1 MLRYAM
7 AGLVLACSALT
18 SLAYSPVAYAEEPVV
33 AVHDI
38 DNLKGIKRV
47 AVTSFVV
54 QYVVAQQTTSRG
66 GATSGIDV
74 SKYIEPARL
83 QQTTEQLYAQLIAD
97 LKASGIEVVAPETL
111 VASKDFQ
118 KMLGKSPDVPY
129 EMSTWSRGKDGGY
142 NSLFYVPKGL
152 PLVVREDYEYL
163 KGRGLGQITDPSLSM
178 GGAIKLASTNWRY
191 YDKAVQ
197 KDLDTAT
204 ILVRVFIPLAY
215 TEHGTS
221 IAGPWQNDKAKTT
234 AGLRIGERFTRMA
247 VVHKDDVAKIY
258 LKEPHMAG
266 ESIIENEGEKSGM
279 TAKKI
284 LFGSKNNE
292 SFALDA
298 DKYFQDVPVATGQ
311 VLSAFIRTMSDNR

>member
-1 MLRYAM
+1 MFRHAV
-7 AGLVLACSALT
+7 AGLALACSALIP
-18 SLAYSPVAYAEEPVV
+18 LALPAVAHAEEPVV

-38 DNLKGIKRV
+38 DNLKGVKRV

-66 GATSGIDV
+66 GATSGVDLA
-74 SKYIEPARL
+74 KYIEPARL
-83 QQTTEQLYAQLIAD
+83 QQATEQIYTQFLTD
-97 LKASGIEVVAPETL
+97 LKASGVEVVAPETL
-111 VASKDFQ
+111 AASKDFQ

-142 NSLFYVPKGL
+142 NSFFYVPKGL
-152 PLVVREDYEYL
+152 PLVVHPEYEYL
-163 KGRGLGQITDPSLSM
+163 KGRGLGQVTDPSLTV
-178 GGAIKLASTNWRY
+178 GGGIKLASTNWRY

-204 ILVRVFIPLAY
+204 ILVRVFVPLAY
-215 TEHGTS
+215 TEHGTT
-221 IAGPWQNDKAKTT
+221 IAGPWQKDKAKTT

-258 LKEPHMAG
+258 LKEPVMAG
-266 ESIIENEGEKSGM
+266 DSIVANEGEKSGM
-279 TAKKI
+279 TTRKI

-292 SFALDA
+292 DFALDA
-298 DKYFQDVPVATGQ
+298 DKYFQDVPVASAS
-311 VLSAFIRTMSDNR
+311 VLNAFIKVMNENR

>member
-1 MLRYAM
+1 MFRHAV
-7 AGLVLACSALT
+7 AGFALACFAIASST
-18 SLAYSPVAYAEEPVV
+18 YSPTAHADEPVV

-38 DNLKGIKRV
+38 DNIKGIKRV

-66 GATSGIDV
+66 GASSGV
-74 SKYIEPARL
+74 ELSKYLEPARL
-83 QQTTEQLYAQLIAD
+83 QQATEQMYTQFLSD
-97 LKASGIEVVAPETL
+97 LKASGIEVIAPEAL
-111 VASKDFQ
+111 AASKDFQ
-118 KMLGKSPDVPY
+118 KMLGKSPVAPY

-152 PLVVREDYEYL
+152 PMVVRDDYEYL
-163 KGRGLGQITDPSLSM
+163 KGRGLGQVTDPSLSV
-178 GGAIKLASTNWRY
+178 GGAIKLGSTNWRY

-204 ILVRVFIPLAY
+204 ILVRIFVPLAY
-215 TEHGTS
+215 TEHSTS
-221 IAGPWQNDKAKTT
+221 ISGSWQNDKAKTT

-247 VVHKDDVAKIY
+247 VVQKDDVAKIY

-266 ESIIENEGEKSGM
+266 GSIIENEGEKSGM
-279 TAKKI
+279 TTKKL

-298 DKYFQDVPVATGQ
+298 DKYFQDVPAATGQ
-311 VLSAFIRTMSDNR
+311 VLNAFIKTMNESR